1 MSKIGGGGEG
11 RDEGGAV
18 FPLFMQQ
25 WWAVKVRKQPPL
37 PMKVIKKNPK
47 H

>member
-1 MSKIGGGGEG
+1 MSKMG
-11 RDEGGAV
+11 GGAV

-37 PMKVIKKNPK
+37 LKKLIKKQNK
-47 H
+47 TKKV